1 MRHFRL
7 NRVRQKE
14 RQKKRNSLQI
24 NCSILWE
31 MHHLA
36 PQGSKAQTHT
46 NTICANHF
54 QLLPEFQTEFYLIL
68 PFFFFFL
75 WQRATCH
82 RSLTFLWNRLYLIK
96 TYTGWLGDTEN
107 QTEPWNCWRKGTL
120 LKWKFGPNLFQH
132 QHIKLIGGKIIT
144 IHEEDPNN
152 AKASS
157 KSCSCILQYIKDT
170 SVWSQAAPLKSAN
183 TITAVRMVI

>member
-1 MRHFRL
+1 MRDAPSGTTGLKSTNTH
-7 NRVRQKE
+7 K
-14 RQKKRNSLQI
+14 
-24 NCSILWE
+24 
-31 MHHLA
+31 HHLCQSFPTVA
-36 PQGSKAQTHT
+36 WIS
-46 NTICANHF
+46 NW
-54 QLLPEFQTEFYLIL
+54 IL
-68 PFFFFFL
+68 PDSTFFFFFL

-96 TYTGWLGDTEN
+96 TYTSWLGDTEN